1 MVHWQAIE
9 SALTGSGIP
18 DSNGCHDEQEFW
30 MECKSTQAWAVKFE
44 PEQIGWIHRRTRAGG
59 LVWIAVRRRHDG
71 GPRLGVAVDELWL
84 VEGFWVR
91 ELAEH
96 GLRELLP
103 DCRTSVHVFRDGPS
117 QWDWPLVLKIL
128 TRKRY

>member
-59 LVWIAVRRRHDG
+59 LVWIAVRRRHEG
-71 GPRLGVAVDELWL
+71 GPRIGDPVDELWL
-84 VEGFWVR
+84 VQGCWVR
-91 ELAEH
+91 ELAGN
-96 GLRELLP
+96 GLKHMLETP
-103 DCRTSVHVFRDGPS
+103 WPTTFVFHDGPS
-117 QWDWPLVLKIL
+117 KWEWPLVLKTL